1 MSILTYIDIVAIIIL
16 LVIRVYF
23 GEAINEPDFGYKDN
37 IELIFKIIY
46 ILCFC
51 YIIIV
56 FMFYAIIGIIK
67 FTKT

>member
-23 GEAINEPDFGYKDN
+23 GEAINEPDFGYEDN
-37 IELIFKIIY
+37 IEHIFKIIY
-46 ILCFC
+46 ILCFY

-56 FMFYAIIGIIK
+56 FMVYAIIEIIK

>member
-23 GEAINEPDFGYKDN
+23 GEAINESDFGYKDN

>member
-1 MSILTYIDIVAIIIL
+1 MSILTYIGIVAIIIL

-37 IELIFKIIY
+37 IGLIFKIIY

-51 YIIIV
+51 YIIIASMV
-56 FMFYAIIGIIK
+56 DVIIEIIK
-67 FTKT
+67 ITKT